1 MEILWFYILFPQMDK
16 IREKFRSA
24 EELKKDLDEMQ
35 LNIET
40 DTQIMKRLI
49 DQYQRD
55 DASVDERTA
64 ALYDLEFYVHQVIMM
79 DALGQITA
87 IFPPPLF
94 CNPIKISISLE
105 HLYQTSSFFY
115 YCKDKSTTYLE
126 IDIICSRFF
135 LVFKTIAP
143 IL

>member
-87 IFPPPLF
+87 IFPPP
-94 CNPIKISISLE
+94 
-105 HLYQTSSFFY
+105 
-115 YCKDKSTTYLE
+115 
-126 IDIICSRFF
+126 F
-135 LVFKTIAP
+135 LQSD
-143 IL
+143 